1 MKALL
6 RAAAVLSFG
15 FFFVG
20 GLMILGLA
28 CLNGPHS
35 DSAVVAAVGLFFIG
49 TAFFVGPLSSPRPS
63 GSDERLT
70 ENDHAPAL
78 RPAALDRSLLYWRRW
93 QGPT

>member
-15 FFFVG
+15 FFLVG

-28 CLNGPHS
+28 CLNGPQS

-49 TAFFVGPLSSPRPS
+49 TAFFVGPLLLATA
-63 GSDERLT
+63 ERLGRKA
-70 ENDHAPAL
+70 D
-78 RPAALDRSLLYWRRW
+78 
-93 QGPT
+93 GK